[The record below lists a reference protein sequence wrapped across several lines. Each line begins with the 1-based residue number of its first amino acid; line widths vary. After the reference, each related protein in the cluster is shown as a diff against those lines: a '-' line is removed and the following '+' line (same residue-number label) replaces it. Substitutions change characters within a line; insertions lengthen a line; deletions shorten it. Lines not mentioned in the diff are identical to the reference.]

1 MKKNIFVKSFL
12 IALMSVLIIFVSG
25 IGITYFSNKNLVSE
39 RLITET
45 IIASALLDSTED
57 FAELNILR
65 NQDECR
71 ITVMSTDGDVLY
83 DSDTHE
89 QLENHIDREEVA
101 AAIAG
106 EPKTVERYSNTFKC
120 KMTYY
125 ALKTQFTDGN
135 EAILRLAVKS
145 AEINDYILS
154 TIPFLC
160 LVLIVSAIVAG
171 VFAKKLSENVANRIT
186 DISKS
191 LKSVNNGNYIPLNTN
206 MKDSE
211 FYAVYDEINALN
223 SKTVLHI
230 RKEENE
236 REKLNAV
243 LDNISQG
250 IIALSKDQK
259 IAFINGS
266 ALSLFGGTGRVVS
279 KDLVYLIDDTTL
291 LNKITDASTN
301 KNSRFEC
308 AFGEKTLLIEV
319 IFPQG
324 NLLRDEISSIIILS
338 DITTQKD
345 LARQKEDFFANASHE
360 LKTPLTAM
368 LGLTELAL
376 AKSREENT
384 KKQLERIHKE
394 SLRLSDLISDMLK
407 LSRLETLQDEN
418 TSGYVQMD
426 AIANEVIAE
435 LSESIKAK
443 NIKATV
449 SGKAT
454 VFADER
460 RMFELMQNLISN
472 AVNYNK
478 DSGTIETIF
487 EETSK
492 TTIIRVKDT
501 GIGIE
506 KENIPHLCERFYR
519 VDKSRSKKTGGTG
532 LGLAIVK
539 HICALYGAEISINSE
554 IDVGTE
560 FVIVFKKDKNHI
572 SK

>member
-1 MKKNIFVKSFL
+1 MKKNIFIKSFTISL
-12 IALMSVLIIFVSG
+12 LSVLILFVSG
-25 IGITYFSNKNLVSE
+25 ICITYSSNKNLVSE

-45 IIASALLDSTED
+45 DLVSALLNSEED
-57 FAELNILR
+57 FDELDAFR

-71 ITVMSTDGDVLY
+71 ITVISMNGDVLY

-101 AAIAG
+101 AAIA
-106 EPKTVERYSNTFKC
+106 EKPKTVERYSNTFKC
-120 KMTYY
+120 EMTYY
-125 ALKTQFTDGN
+125 AIKTQFTDGS
-135 EAILRLAVKS
+135 EAVLRLAVKS
-145 AEINDYILS
+145 AEINDYIIS
-154 TIPFLC
+154 TLPFLF
-160 LVLIVSAIVAG
+160 LALIISAIIAG
-171 VFAKKLSENVANRIT
+171 VFAKKLSESVASRIT
-186 DISKS
+186 DISQS
-191 LKSVNNGNYIPLNTN
+191 LKSVNDGNYIPLDTD
-206 MKDSE
+206 MQDSE
-211 FYAVYDEINALN
+211 FYAVYGEINALN
-223 SKTVLHI
+223 SKTVSHI

-236 REKLNAV
+236 REKLNTV

-266 ALSLFGGTGRVVS
+266 ALSLFGGNGRVVS
-279 KDLVYLIDDTTL
+279 KELVYLIDDTTL
-291 LNKITDASTN
+291 LNKITDAQDN

-308 AFGEKTLLIEV
+308 AFGEKTLLVEV
-319 IFPQG
+319 ILPQG
-324 NLLRDEISSIIILS
+324 NLLRDEIGSIIILS
-338 DITTQKD
+338 DITAQKD
-345 LARQKEDFFANASHE
+345 LARQKEEFFANASHE

-376 AKSREENT
+376 AKSEEENT
-384 KKQLERIHKE
+384 KRQLERIHKE

-418 TSGYVQMD
+418 TSVCVHMD
-426 AIANEVIAE
+426 VIANEVINE

-443 NIKATV
+443 NITATV

-454 VFADER
+454 VFADEK
-460 RMFELMQNLISN
+460 RMFELMQNLLTN

-478 DSGTIETIF
+478 DGGTIETVF

-492 TTIIRVKDT
+492 STIIRVKAT
-501 GIGIE
+501 GIGIA

-539 HICALYGAEISINSE
+539 HICALYGAEISIDSE

-560 FVIVFKKDKNHI
+560 FIIVFKKDK
-572 SK
+572 K

>member
-1 MKKNIFVKSFL
+1 MKKNIFIRSFIITL
-12 IALMSVLIIFVSG
+12 LSVLIVFISG
-25 IGITYFSNKNLVSE
+25 IGATYFSNKSLVLE

-45 IIASALLDSTED
+45 ELVSSLLDSAKD
-57 FAELNILR
+57 FSALDR
-65 NQDECR
+65 FRDHDECR
-71 ITVMSTDGDVLY
+71 ITILSADGDILY

-89 QLENHIDREEVA
+89 PLENHINREEIV

-106 EPKTVERYSNTFKC
+106 EPKTVERYSDTFDC

-125 ALKTQFTDGN
+125 AVQTQFADGS

-145 AEINDYILS
+145 AEINDYILA

-160 LVLIVSAIVAG
+160 LALIISAIIAG
-171 VFAKKLSENVANRIT
+171 VFAKKLSESVANRIT

-191 LKSVNNGNYIPLNTN
+191 LKSVNDGNYIPLETD
-206 MKDSE
+206 MHDSE

-223 SKTVLHI
+223 SKTVSHI
-230 RKEENE
+230 RQEENE

-250 IIALSKDQK
+250 IIALSKDRK

-266 ALSLFGGTGRVVS
+266 ALSLFVGNGRVVT
-279 KDLVYLIDDTTL
+279 KELVYLINDTTL
-291 LNKITDASTN
+291 LNKIADAPSN
-301 KNSRFEC
+301 ENSRFEC
-308 AFGEKTLLIEV
+308 AFGDKTLLVEIIV
-319 IFPQG
+319 PQG
-324 NLLRDEISSIIILS
+324 QFLRNEISSIIILS
-338 DITTQKD
+338 DITLQKE
-345 LARQKEDFFANASHE
+345 LARQKEEFFANASHE
-360 LKTPLTAM
+360 LKTPLTSM
-368 LGLTELAL
+368 LGLTELAI
-376 AKSREENT
+376 AKSEEENT

-407 LSRLETLQDEN
+407 LSRLETMHGDD
-418 TSGYVQMD
+418 TTISVSMD
-426 AIANEVIAE
+426 AVAREVIAE
-435 LSESIKAK
+435 LSETMQEK
-443 NIKATV
+443 NITATV
-449 SGKAT
+449 TGKAT
-454 VFADER
+454 VLADEK
-460 RMFELMQNLISN
+460 RMYELMQNLLSN

-478 DSGTIETIF
+478 DSGTIDVFF

-501 GIGIE
+501 GIGIA

-539 HICALYGAEISINSE
+539 HICALYGAEIFINSE

-560 FVIVFKKDKNHI
+560 FVIVFKKDKNAE
-572 SK
+572 